1 MQKLVLRIEV
11 ITSQIETLTSEIA
24 KAKDKAAASR
34 DNNLVQLTGEIEKQ
48 KASIREQIEE
58 LDSEVL
64 TKPEVM
70 AQ

>member
-1 MQKLVLRIEV
+1 M
-11 ITSQIETLTSEIA
+11 
-24 KAKDKAAASR
+24 KAKDKAQQSR

-70 AQ
+70 AQQALNELSKIRKNFDKL

>member
-11 ITSQIETLTSEIA
+11 ITSQIETLTAEIA